1 LIEVRRAADRP
12 ISRSAGITTRHSFSS
27 GSHYDPANTHFGRL
41 VAHDEHVLEA
51 GAGFD
56 AHPHRGIDV
65 VTWVLDGTLLHED
78 STGRRTT
85 VRRGTVQILLAGSGV
100 VHSERNGGDGEL
112 RFVQMWL
119 LGDSAV
125 APAYR
130 LDGPAG
136 VRLPGARLS
145 VVSLADAPLTLPSA
159 PFVHVYVSR
168 GRADLTAAGLLATGD
183 SARISPG
190 NGHQIRGDG
199 ELVVIEMDED
209 AAA

>member
-1 LIEVRRAADRP
+1 LIEVRRAGDRA
-12 ISRSAGITTRHSFSS
+12 ISRSAGITTRHGFSS

-41 VAHDEHVLEA
+41 VAHDEHLLEA

-56 AHPHRGIDV
+56 AHPHRGIDI
-65 VTWVLDGTLLHED
+65 VTWVLDGTLQHED

-85 VRRGTVQILLAGSGV
+85 VRQGTVQILLAGSGV
-100 VHSERNGGDGEL
+100 VHAERNGGDGQL

-119 LGDSAV
+119 LGDSAA

-130 LDGPAG
+130 LGDPAG
-136 VRLPGARLS
+136 VLLPGARLR
-145 VVSLADAPLTLPSA
+145 VVGLTDAPLTLPSA

-168 GRADLTAAGLLATGD
+168 GRADLTAAGPLAAGD
-183 SARISPG
+183 SARVSPG
-190 NGHQIRGDG
+190 DGNRIRGDA
-199 ELVVIEMDED
+199 ELVVIEMDDD